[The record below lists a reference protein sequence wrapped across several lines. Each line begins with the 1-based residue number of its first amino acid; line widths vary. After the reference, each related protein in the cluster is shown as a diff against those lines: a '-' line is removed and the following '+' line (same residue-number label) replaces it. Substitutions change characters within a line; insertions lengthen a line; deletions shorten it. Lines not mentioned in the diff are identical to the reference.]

1 MTLRQ
6 LLEEGRE
13 ELEKAGVAD
22 WALDARYL
30 LMAAFD
36 LDLASLLVKQERQ
49 ILPGDET
56 EEKIHRYR
64 QMIGRRA
71 ERIPLQQILGEQE
84 FMGFPFQVNE
94 HVLTPRQDTET
105 LVELVLR
112 ERPDPSQSVLD
123 LCTGSG
129 CIALSLARLG
139 GYRRVWASDL
149 SEEALKVAE
158 ENAKGLLKDPAESKA
173 DFRLLKSDLFEGIP
187 KEERFDILT
196 SNPPY
201 IPTEVIEGLE
211 PEVRDHEP
219 RMALDGDEDGLKFY
233 RILAG
238 EAGGFLN
245 PGGAIYLEIGWDQGA
260 KVEELLRQAGFQEI
274 RTVKDLA
281 GKDRVVRAGWP

>member
-49 ILPGDET
+49 ILPGGES

-158 ENAKGLLKDPAESKA
+158 QNAKGLLEELEENKAE
-173 DFRLLKSDLFEGIP
+173 FRLLKSDLFEGIP

-233 RILAG
+233 RILAA

-245 PGGAIYLEIGWDQGA
+245 PGGVIYLEIGWDQGA

>member
-13 ELEKAGVAD
+13 KLKKAGVAD

-49 ILPGDET
+49 ILPGGES

-233 RILAG
+233 RILAA

-245 PGGAIYLEIGWDQGA
+245 PGGVIYLEIGWDQGA

>member
-49 ILPGDET
+49 ILPGGET

-64 QMIGRRA
+64 QMIDRRA
-71 ERIPLQQILGEQE
+71 ERAPLQQILGEQE

-173 DFRLLKSDLFEGIP
+173 EFRLLKSDLFEGIP

-233 RILAG
+233 RILAA

-245 PGGAIYLEIGWDQGA
+245 PGGVIYLEIGWDQGA

>member
-13 ELEKAGVAD
+13 ELKKAGVAD

-49 ILPGDET
+49 ILPGDES
-56 EEKIHRYR
+56 EEKTRCYR

-71 ERIPLQQILGEQE
+71 GRAPLQQILGEQE
-84 FMGFPFQVNE
+84 FMGLLFRVNE

-233 RILAG
+233 RILAA

-245 PGGAIYLEIGWDQGA
+245 PGGVIYLEIGWDQGT

>member
-13 ELEKAGVAD
+13 ELKKAGVAD

-49 ILPGDET
+49 ILPGGES

-158 ENAKGLLKDPAESKA
+158 QNAKGLLEELEENKAE
-173 DFRLLKSDLFEGIP
+173 FRLLKSDLFEGIP

-245 PGGAIYLEIGWDQGA
+245 PGGVIYLEIGWDQGA

>member
-13 ELEKAGVAD
+13 ELKKAGVTD

-49 ILPGDET
+49 ILPGGES
-56 EEKIHRYR
+56 EEKIHRYQ

-158 ENAKGLLKDPAESKA
+158 QNAKGLLEELEENKAE
-173 DFRLLKSDLFEGIP
+173 FRLLKSDLFEGIP

>member
-49 ILPGDET
+49 ILPGDES
-56 EEKIHRYR
+56 EEKIRCYR

-158 ENAKGLLKDPAESKA
+158 QNAKGLLEELEENKAE
-173 DFRLLKSDLFEGIP
+173 FRLLKSDLFEGIP

>member
-13 ELEKAGVAD
+13 ELKKAGVAD

-49 ILPGDET
+49 ILPGGES

-158 ENAKGLLKDPAESKA
+158 QNAKGLLEELEENKAE
-173 DFRLLKSDLFEGIP
+173 FRLLKSDLFEGIP

>member
-1 MTLRQ
+1 M
-6 LLEEGRE
+6 
-13 ELEKAGVAD
+13 
-22 WALDARYL
+22 
-30 LMAAFD
+30 
-36 LDLASLLVKQERQ
+36 
-49 ILPGDET
+49 
-56 EEKIHRYR
+56 
-64 QMIGRRA
+64 
-71 ERIPLQQILGEQE
+71 
-84 FMGFPFQVNE
+84 
-94 HVLTPRQDTET
+94 
-105 LVELVLR
+105 ELVLR

-233 RILAG
+233 RILAA